1 MNALPAASAAP
12 LSKAALDDF
21 LNQAE
26 RFAFIIRLSA
36 KMRRKIEVDINQR
49 RAWLLDFLQIQQQMD
64 GFTPNT
70 LLQIQRLHRL
80 WLQLEQPE
88 AASAVISRWGETAV
102 EGIIEQDDKDADW
115 YDIGVMR
122 TETRIWLLLEDSK
135 SLWHFD
141 RESGLNKLRQAAE
154 LIRTLPAD
162 LGAIEAMHPRYHG
175 MQYHYSPD
183 DYWQVWQECAE
194 NLYCDQQLAQQGLSW
209 ESEQNRH

>member
-1 MNALPAASAAP
+1 MNRLPAPSSDALNSD
-12 LSKAALDDF
+12 ALDDF

-26 RFAFIIRLSA
+26 RFAFIVRLSA
-36 KMRRKIEVDINQR
+36 KMRCKIEVDINQR
-49 RAWLLDFLQIQQQMD
+49 RAQLLDFLQTQQQMG

-88 AASAVISRWGETAV
+88 AASAIISQWGKVVVQAIT
-102 EGIIEQDDKDADW
+102 EQDDEDADW
-115 YDIGVMR
+115 YNIDVMR
-122 TETRIWLLLEDSK
+122 TETHIWLLFTDSK

-141 RESGLNKLRQAAE
+141 RESGLDKLRQAAE

-162 LGAIEAMHPRYHG
+162 LGTIEAMHPQYHG
-175 MQYHYSPD
+175 TQYHYSPD

-194 NLYCDQQLAQQGLSW
+194 NLYCNPQLAQQGLNW